1 MSDVEKKLTAIT
13 YLKVIKE
20 NTDETLKILK
30 NQSKNVNVTVNKNTS
45 QVQTPQV
52 QQKQVEPVMWIPAK
66 IRYLTERQIFYMGCS
81 GWTPEQIAFVSDKTV
96 AEIKEAYNHFGYTHP
111 DLVARYKQFGSL

>member
-1 MSDVEKKLTAIT
+1 MSDAEKKLTAIN

-30 NQSKNVNVTVNKNTS
+30 TQNKNVNVTLNKNNT

-52 QQKQVEPVMWIPAK
+52 QQKQVEPVMWIPSK
-66 IRYLTERQIFYMGCS
+66 IRYITERQVFYMGCS

-96 AEIKEAYNHFGYTHP
+96 AEIKEAYNHFGYNHP